1 MSPITGRPPA
11 GVFVSYAQHA
21 EDVMLYRAL
30 GHVRGGFYVDVGA
43 HDPEKL
49 SVTKAFYERG
59 WSGINIEP
67 SAGHFRNLGLHRPRD
82 TNLQLL
88 MAEQPGSREFFEVGT
103 TGLSTMDGEL
113 AERYRHQ
120 GFGVHGK
127 TMPVSTLDDVLA
139 GHAAREIHFLKVDV
153 EGAEEQV
160 LRGCS
165 FQQHRPWIVVAE
177 ATLPLSPQRCDKR
190 VAAYLAG
197 CNYQQVYFD
206 GINSFYLADEHRE
219 LASVFDRPPNHFD
232 HYITTTELER
242 NKELAD
248 YRNRFGAL
256 LPLSSVLLESA
267 RRLAGLVS
275 RSAPAQAFHN
285 LRRKKRVESSLAKPL
300 LELAAPMPKQ
310 DSGMQLLRH
319 PGNSPMPGQTAS
331 RLTSCL
337 AAVNHLESPAFRHW
351 TEALGLRWRRHRKLW
366 EFSFICQALFE
377 RGMLEP
383 GRRGLGFAVG
393 EEALPA
399 LFASRGC
406 EIMATDLD
414 ATDERSGP
422 WAETGQLADSIEKLE
437 RPVICAPED
446 FARLVRFRA
455 VDMNRIPHDLKDFDF
470 TWSSC
475 SFEHCGSIA
484 LGSEF
489 LIRQMDCLKPGGVAV
504 HTTEFNLTSNEDT
517 LTEGWTVIFR
527 QRDIDDII
535 RELERRGHHV
545 EPVCYAL
552 GSTADDKF
560 VDVFPYGDE
569 PHLKLLIE
577 DRFVSTSIGLIIRK
591 HE

>member
-1 MSPITGRPPA
+1 
-11 GVFVSYAQHA
+11 
-21 EDVMLYRAL
+21 MLYRAL
-30 GHVRGGFYVDVGA
+30 GHIRGGFYVDVGA
-43 HDPEKL
+43 HDPEEL
-49 SVTKAFYERG
+49 SVTKAFYDRG

-67 SAGHFRNLGLHRPRD
+67 SSERFRKLCLHRPRD

-88 MAEQPGSREFFEVGT
+88 VAEQQGSRDFFEVGT

-113 AERYRHQ
+113 AESYRSQ
-120 GFGVHGK
+120 GYGVDVK
-127 TMPVSTLDDVLA
+127 AMSVSTLDDLLD

-160 LRGCS
+160 FKGCS
-165 FQQHRPWIVVAE
+165 FQRHRPWIVVAE
-177 ATLPLSPQRCDKR
+177 ATLPLSSQRCDER
-190 VAAYLAG
+190 VAAYLG
-197 CNYQQVYFD
+197 GRDYRQVYFD

-219 LASVFDRPPNHFD
+219 LASFFDRPPNHFD
-232 HYITTTELER
+232 HYITVTELER

-256 LPLSSVLLESA
+256 MPLSSVLLSSV

-275 RSAPAQAFHN
+275 RSAPAQAFYN
-285 LRRKKRVESSLAKPL
+285 LRRKKRVESSLAKPI
-300 LELAAPMPKQ
+300 LEFAAPTPEEERRQ
-310 DSGMQLLRH
+310 DRKVKLLPYPRNAAV
-319 PGNSPMPGQTAS
+319 PGEKAS
-331 RLTSCL
+331 QLTSCL
-337 AAVNHLESPAFRHW
+337 AAVDHLESPAFRHW
-351 TEALGLRWRRHRKLW
+351 AEALGLRWRRHRKLW
-366 EFSFICQALFE
+366 EFCFICQALYE
-377 RGMLEP
+377 RGMLER

-406 EIMATDLD
+406 EIVATDLD

-437 RPVICAPED
+437 RPDICAPED

-455 VDMNRIPHDLKDFDF
+455 VDMNRIPHDLKEFDF

-527 QRDIDDII
+527 RRDIDEII
-535 RELERRGHHV
+535 GELERRGHYV

-577 DRFVSTSIGLIIRK
+577 DRFVSTSIALIIRK